1 MREYRLLVPT
11 WIKGLKL
18 LYQEKCAEWEKARR
32 AILDRVCL
40 DDTAISMD
48 HQGSAFTKLM
58 THAHRR
64 ELARG
69 KNNAPFLYM
78 ANLSIEFW

>member
-1 MREYRLLVPT
+1 MGKNIAT
-11 WIKGLKL
+11 
-18 LYQEKCAEWEKARR
+18 
-32 AILDRVCL
+32 
-40 DDTAISMD
+40 SMD

-69 KNNAPFLYM
+69 KNNTPFLYM
-78 ANLSIEFW
+78 ANLSIDYW